1 MAIVRNNISF
11 TDEFL
16 AFKKMDRQM
25 AIDKIICVGKNYLDH
40 ALELGDRVP
49 GKPVL
54 FLKPASV
61 LKQASHWGD
70 EVRLDYPTDESHVQ
84 PECEIV
90 LCMGCDG
97 YRMTQEDATNA
108 ISAVTLG
115 LDMTLRTLQSQ
126 LKKQGHPWTTAK
138 VFKDAAVVGPWIP
151 YASFPDYLEEGFAL
165 QIDGQFRQAAKG
177 RDMMMLPE
185 DLLVY
190 ISHFFPLQ
198 KGDLIFTGTPAG
210 VSDVMF
216 GDIATLRWGQKHY
229 SVRW

>member
-1 MAIVRNNISF
+1 MR
-11 TDEFL
+11 
-16 AFKKMDRQM
+16 
-25 AIDKIICVGKNYLDH
+25 IDKIVCVGKNYLDH
-40 ALELGDRVP
+40 AMELGDNVP
-49 GKPVL
+49 EKPVL
-54 FLKPASV
+54 FLKPPSV
-61 LKQASHWGD
+61 LKQVAQWGA
-70 EVRLDYPTDESHVQ
+70 EVQLEYPNEEAHVQ

-90 LCMGCDG
+90 LCVGSDG
-97 YRMTQEDATNA
+97 YRMNQMEATRA

-138 VFKDAAVVGPWIP
+138 VFKDAAVIGPWLP
-151 YASFPDYLEEGFAL
+151 YPSFAHYLEEDFAL
-165 QIDGQFRQAAKG
+165 TINGQLRQAAKG
-177 RDMMMLPE
+177 RNMMMLPE

-210 VSDVMF
+210 VSDVVV
-216 GDIATLRWGQKHY
+216 GDIATLRWGQNQY